1 MKSEVTNSTATAPDR
16 ADSPD
21 AKLGAA
27 LRARRL
33 EKGLRL
39 QDIAARAD
47 VSVGMLS
54 QLERGLSSP
63 PLKVLREIC
72 AALELPMT
80 SLFETPETSAEGV
93 IVRAHE
99 RRRLE
104 IGTKG
109 MVKELLNR
117 DDGTSLQGMLV
128 TIAPGGGSG
137 GDSYAHDGEEI
148 GHVLQGTLSI
158 RIGTRS
164 HTLSAGDTFC
174 FQSTIPHS
182 FENVGPDV
190 ASVLWVVSKAFY

>member
-1 MKSEVTNSTATAPDR
+1 MDLTNYPGDLAG
-16 ADSPD
+16 SPD

-27 LRARRL
+27 LRAHRVMR
-33 EKGLRL
+33 KMRL
-39 QDIAARAD
+39 QDIAERAD

-72 AALELPMT
+72 AALELPML
-80 SLFETPETSAEGV
+80 SLFETIVEPTEVT
-93 IVRAHE
+93 IVRAQE

-109 MVKELLNR
+109 MVKELLNHG
-117 DDGTSLQGMLV
+117 DDTSLQGMLV

-137 GDSYAHDGEEI
+137 GDSYTHDGEEI
-148 GHVLQGTLSI
+148 GHVLTGTLSI
-158 RIGTRS
+158 RIGARS

-182 FENVGPDV
+182 LKIQGRTTPRSSGSRVRP
-190 ASVLWVVSKAFY
+190 SI